1 MRKLSFIIACVFLS
15 LSIKAQ
21 DKQEVILT
29 GEYRFDELYN
39 NAKLPW
45 FQSNFIQYNY
55 NSQIVQQL
63 HKYSDTEI
71 RFVVFG
77 GTWCEDTQNLIPRF
91 YKVVTDAG
99 FQEQN
104 YSLYLLNRQKKSPGG
119 QEEGLNILKE
129 PTIIVY
135 RNGQEIGRIIE
146 VVTRNIEADLLDIIE
161 MR

>member
-1 MRKLSFIIACVFLS
+1 MKKLILIISCFFLSFCL
-15 LSIKAQ
+15 KAQ
-21 DKQEVILT
+21 DKEEIVLT
-29 GEYRFDELYN
+29 GEYRFEELYN
-39 NAKLPW
+39 NSKLPW

-55 NSQIVQQL
+55 NPLTVQQL

-104 YSLYLLNRQKKSPGG
+104 YSLYLLNRQKKSPSG
-119 QEEGLNILKE
+119 QEEGLNILKL

-146 VVTRNIEADLLDIIE
+146 VVTRNIEADLLDILE
-161 MR
+161 MH